1 MDVMLSQ
8 GEVSSREEFKA
19 FLERLD
25 LPSIFRK
32 DRGGRRSSSRMLLVT
47 WGRIAT

>member
-8 GEVSSREEFKA
+8 GEISSRKEFKG

-25 LPSIFRK
+25 LPLILRK
-32 DRGGRRSSSRMLLVT
+32 DGEGRRSSSRMLLVT